1 MSKVHV
7 FTARMP
13 VHEYEAL
20 RAYAHFTRQ
29 PINNI
34 VLTAVRSHLREQ
46 MAEDR
51 LNTMV
56 EQMRAT
62 LRETFEGLG
71 D

>member
-29 PINNI
+29 SINDL
-34 VLTAVRSHLREQ
+34 VLAAVRAYLGEQGRAEHLER
-46 MAEDR
+46 
-51 LNTMV
+51 MV
-56 EQMRAT
+56 EEVKAKLRAT
-62 LRETFEGLG
+62 LDGLG